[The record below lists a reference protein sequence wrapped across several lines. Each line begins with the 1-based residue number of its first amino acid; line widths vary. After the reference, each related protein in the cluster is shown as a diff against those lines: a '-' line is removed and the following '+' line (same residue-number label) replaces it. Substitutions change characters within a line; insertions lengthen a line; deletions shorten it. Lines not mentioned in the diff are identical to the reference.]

1 MSFVAR
7 LKSWLRAA
15 TSRSRLENEMD
26 EELAFHL
33 ENYARELVRRGVP
46 PQEAARRARIELGG
60 VTVQKEQMRA
70 SLGLRLWDDL
80 RADLRFATRM
90 LAKSPGFALV
100 AVGSLALG
108 IGANTAIFTL
118 AKQVLLDR
126 LAVPHP
132 EQLLLFHWTAPR
144 GNVVHQTWGDWD
156 ETPGGML
163 TSTSFPYPAYE
174 ALRRENQKLNNGSL
188 EDIFGFK
195 DAGRT
200 TLTVDGAASVV
211 QAEMVSGNYYDAL
224 GVRPALGRAI
234 LSSDDGAPGSGAV
247 VVISDAL
254 WTRAFGRSPDV
265 IGRTI
270 HLNLKPVTIVGVNAP
285 EFTGA
290 KSTHVSPDVFLPFS
304 MQPVIVPKAGG
315 SLLGDA
321 DFWWM
326 QMMARVKPGV
336 PAATAQA
343 ALDTGF
349 QAWMHANLGGSDQH
363 AGVADATHA
372 TGGSGKN
379 EAYPHLTL
387 ADGSRGLNESAR
399 TLKQPVFVL
408 MGLAGLT
415 LLLACANIANLLL
428 ARAAARQREMGVR
441 MALGAGRARILRQV
455 MTESL
460 LLSGLGGVAGLAL
473 GYAARNVVPA
483 LLAPPWETMV
493 FRDQFDWRVFAFTA
507 AVTAGT
513 GLLFGMAPA
522 LKATRTRAGASLKD
536 STQTV
541 TQGRRGFA
549 GKAIVAFQVAL
560 STLLVVGAVLFVRT
574 LVKLDSVNPGFRTD
588 HLVLFSIQLPKA
600 EYPPPTD
607 VARLRSLEE
616 ALRWVPG
623 VASVTLADQAL
634 ISGSVSTDDFIRMD
648 KPRGKKRTGAWDLNV
663 GQSFF
668 ETMGIPIVAGRA
680 FLPTDTPGAPKVA
693 VINEALAR
701 EFFPNENPI
710 GKMFRGYYF
719 MDKTP
724 FEIVGVSADTRY
736 NSLRQQPPATY
747 YVLYSQLPQTDGQ
760 MTFEVRTRM
769 EPTAIVPSLRKT
781 VAAVDRNLPLMD
793 VRTQAEQIDESIGQ
807 ERLMAALTMS
817 FGVLALVLAC
827 IGIYGLMAYTVARR
841 TNEIG
846 LRLALGAQRGQVM
859 GMVLREAL
867 WLTAGG
873 VIVGGAAALMV
884 TRSLKSMLFGL
895 SPNDPSTLVA
905 ATLMLLAA
913 AVLAAL
919 LPARA
924 AARVSPML
932 ALRHD

>member
-1 MSFVAR
+1 MEDE
-7 LKSWLRAA
+7 LR
-15 TSRSRLENEMD
+15 
-26 EELAFHL
+26 FHVESYTRDL
-33 ENYARELVRRGVP
+33 IGRGVGAE
-46 PQEAARRARIELGG
+46 EAERRARMEIGS
-60 VTVQKEQMRA
+60 VAARKEEMRA

-80 RADLRFATRM
+80 RADVRYAARM
-90 LAKSPGFALV
+90 LGKSPGFTLV

-132 EQLLLFHWTAPR
+132 EQLILFHWTAPK

-156 ETPGGML
+156 ETPGGMF
-163 TSTSFPYPAYE
+163 TSTSFPYPAFE
-174 ALRRENQKLNNGSL
+174 ELQRDNASLKNGGL
-188 EDIFGFK
+188 EEIFGFK
-195 DAGRT
+195 DAGRV
-200 TLTVDGAASVV
+200 TLTANGAASAV
-211 QAEMVSGNYYDAL
+211 QAEMVSGNYYGAL

-234 LSSDDGAPGSGAV
+234 LPSDDGAPGSGAV

-254 WTRAFGRSPDV
+254 WTRAFGRSPEV

-270 HLNLKPVTIVGVNAP
+270 HLNLKPVTIVGVNPP

-290 KSTHVSPDVFLPFS
+290 KSTHVSPDVFFPFS
-304 MQPVIVPKAGG
+304 MQPVIVPKAEG

-326 QMMARVKPGV
+326 QMMGRVRPGV

-343 ALDTGF
+343 ALDTSF
-349 QAWMHANLGGSDQH
+349 QAWMHASLGGPDQQ
-363 AGVADATHA
+363 ADVADATHA
-372 TGGSGKN
+372 TGGSGKS

-408 MGLAGLT
+408 IGLAGLT

-473 GYAARNVVPA
+473 GYAARNVIPA
-483 LLAPPWETMV
+483 LLAPPWETAV

-507 AVTAGT
+507 AVTIVT

-522 LKATRTRAGASLKD
+522 LKATRTEAGTSLKD
-536 STQTV
+536 TAQTV
-541 TQGRRGFA
+541 TPRRRGFA

-560 STLLVVGAVLFVRT
+560 SMMLVAGAVLFGRT
-574 LVKLDSVNPGFRTD
+574 LLHLNAANPGFRTD

-600 EYPPPTD
+600 EYPPPAD
-607 VARLRSLEE
+607 VAVLRSLEE
-616 ALRWVPG
+616 KLHTVPG
-623 VASVTLADQAL
+623 VASVTLSDEAL
-634 ISGSVSTDDFIRMD
+634 ISGSVSQDDFIRLD
-648 KPRGKKRTGAWDLNV
+648 QPRGKKKTSAWDLNV

-668 ETMGIPIVAGRA
+668 ETMGIPIVAGRG
-680 FLPTDTPGAPKVA
+680 FLPTDTPGTPKVA
-693 VINEALAR
+693 VINQALAR
-701 EFFPNENPI
+701 EFFPNENPV
-710 GKMFRGYYF
+710 GKMFHGYYF
-719 MDKTP
+719 VDKEP
-724 FEIVGVSADTRY
+724 FTVVGVSADTKY

-747 YVLYSQLPQTDGQ
+747 YVLYSQLPQTDGE

-769 EPTAIVPSLRKT
+769 EPAVVVPSLRKA

-807 ERLMAALTMS
+807 ERLMAALTVA

-846 LRLALGAQRGQVM
+846 LRLALGAQATQVM

-867 WLTAGG
+867 WLALAG
-873 VIVGGAAALMV
+873 VVAGGAAALAL
-884 TRSLKSMLFGL
+884 TRTLQSMLFGL
-895 SPNDPSTLVA
+895 RPDDPVTF
-905 ATLMLLAA
+905 
-913 AVLAAL
+913 AVAAL
-919 LPARA
+919 LLLAVALLAGLVPARV
-924 AARVSPML
+924 AARVNPME